1 MAVVGL
7 VWPVC
12 GSRSADFDD
21 FANIFDL
28 IGRKREENLGDFI
41 CRFRSAKIGVRQD
54 GKTRSHISSDSTAIV
69 PSTILLN
76 ECLSTMTIYLGHIC
90 C

>member
-1 MAVVGL
+1 MAVL
-7 VWPVC
+7 WVWPVC

-28 IGRKREENLGDFI
+28 LIGGKREENLGDFI

-54 GKTRSHISSDSTAIV
+54 GKTRSIFHPT
-69 PSTILLN
+69 PQLLLN
-76 ECLSTMTIYLGHIC
+76 ECLLTMTIYLGHIC